1 MFGSTEEIIL
11 PKAIE
16 PVRKVKNLME
26 NIPIYSLNKPIK
38 HIDPIQRFK
47 PPYIPAI
54 SEEPI
59 SDVTCKPT
67 ASVKP
72 ESIIAQAPIAKYVSP
87 IKTK

>member
-16 PVRKVKNLME
+16 PVRKVKNLIE

-54 SEEPI
+54 SE
-59 SDVTCKPT
+59 
-67 ASVKP
+67 
-72 ESIIAQAPIAKYVSP
+72 
-87 IKTK
+87 